1 MVIDDR
7 DSYSTGLAR
16 SIIPLLRHARIRVD
30 HESVSQ
36 SQTDF
41 RTLIGRITLATG
53 VVVLPWQI
61 ARNAELFGK
70 QLARAHRRATIVGTD
85 GVFSDA
91 FTIAGS
97 YVSSFAPDITAL
109 PEDRQI
115 VQAAPFSVAGAT
127 FGPPS
132 YAAADV
138 IAQSIAAVCRTG
150 QQPTRSNVL
159 AQIKATDTSTSIL
172 GEPIRFAAN
181 GELEGA
187 HWFLYKV
194 TPGGKYRMLPAAIRP

>member
-1 MVIDDR
+1 M
-7 DSYSTGLAR
+7 
-16 SIIPLLRHARIRVD
+16 
-30 HESVSQ
+30 
-36 SQTDF
+36 
-41 RTLIGRITLATG
+41 
-53 VVVLPWQI
+53 
-61 ARNAELFGK
+61 FGK

-138 IAQSIAAVCRTG
+138 IAQSIAASAGPVNSPRAATFWR
-150 QQPTRSNVL
+150 RSRNRYV
-159 AQIKATDTSTSIL
+159 DVDL

-194 TPGGKYRMLPAAIRP
+194 TPGGKYRMLPAAIRRSRATYRGIEVMPLDSELCSFVFPV